1 MSPHLRWH
9 FPLTSNSLSPP
20 HTHLKKWADIIFI
33 LSHSH
38 SHNPLSHEIIFFLT
52 LVCFVLIVTF
62 VCFVFWRYKNSIFLL
77 LDKQT
82 IPSVL
87 FNSLFSL
94 TLSPIQTHIIRTYLH
109 THTAIK
115 KNFLIFYCFVLAVF
129 FLLFLLFDYFFLV
142 RNGQILAP
150 TFLNNNSSEKK
161 E

>member
-52 LVCFVLIVTF
+52 LVCFVLSVTF
-62 VCFVFWRYKNSIFLL
+62 VCVVFWRYKNSIFLL

-82 IPSVL
+82 IPSV
-87 FNSLFSL
+87 LFSL

-129 FLLFLLFDYFFLV
+129 FYFFYYL
-142 RNGQILAP
+142 IIFFWFETDKYWPPLFSTITAAK
-150 TFLNNNSSEKK
+150 KK